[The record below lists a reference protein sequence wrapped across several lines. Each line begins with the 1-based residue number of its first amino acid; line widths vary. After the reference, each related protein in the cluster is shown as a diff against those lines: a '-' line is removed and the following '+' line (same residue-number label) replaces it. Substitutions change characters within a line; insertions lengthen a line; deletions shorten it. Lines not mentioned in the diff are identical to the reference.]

1 MKFNTLQVY
10 DETFSPVNKPP
21 TVRLHLDSLKLRLRL
36 HLVLLFFFFFF
47 HAFWRNAVTV
57 HWTVAAKV
65 DFSTINSVSVHCS
78 QTYKFYFLVTFSLKM
93 GHTVLFTHLKIIL
106 LQYFQ
111 FSIFSFSKI
120 SYIQIDPKN
129 HLNLGSSIS
138 LAFISI
144 RHQQCFPNLL
154 S

>member
-1 MKFNTLQVY
+1 MDWDYSCACVCVIYLFIYFYQKHVNTATSGSRALCTGPTPLSTSTHWPCYGTVSGSHVLFTRPTNL
-10 DETFSPVNKPP
+10 TFQQ
-21 TVRLHLDSLKLRLRL
+21 L
-36 HLVLLFFFFFF
+36 
-47 HAFWRNAVTV
+47 
-57 HWTVAAKV
+57 
-65 DFSTINSVSVHCS
+65 
-78 QTYKFYFLVTFSLKM
+78 FSLKM

-120 SYIQIDPKN
+120 SSIQIDPKN

-138 LAFISI
+138 LASISI
-144 RHQQCFPNLL
+144 RHQQCFPNWL